1 MIKQIKKSLSA
12 ILLVASLL
20 FYGCTGKENQNSNI
34 TATKTTYDKV
44 LESKTIR
51 VGYIPYGSSFI
62 KDPNTGNLSGIMH
75 DVLIEAGRSMELKID
90 FVEEVGW
97 GTMVEAVQ
105 SGKVDLICTGLWPN
119 STRGRF
125 VDFTSPIYYSPI
137 KAYVRSSNTLFDGN
151 LNRANSKDVK
161 ISAID
166 GEMTSIISRFDFPY
180 ATTSMLPQNTDI
192 SQVLLDV
199 ASNKVD
205 ITFVETAIA
214 NEFMSNN
221 PSQIKEVPSVLP
233 LRVFPNVMM
242 IPKGDVKFQSML
254 NITFEELHNTGFV
267 EKIVEKYEKYPNS
280 YFRRQPPYIV
290 K

>member
-1 MIKQIKKSLSA
+1 M
-12 ILLVASLL
+12 ASLP
-20 FYGCTGKENQNSNI
+20 FNGCTRNENQISN
-34 TATKTTYDKV
+34 TPKTKTTYDKV
-44 LESKTIR
+44 LETRTIR
-51 VGYIPYGSSFI
+51 VGYIPYGPSFI

-75 DVLIEAGRSMELKID
+75 DVLIEAGRSMELKIEFD
-90 FVEEVGW
+90 EEVGW

-105 SGKVDLICTGLWPN
+105 TGKVDMVCTGLWPN

-137 KAYVRSSNTLFDGN
+137 KAYVRGSNTFFDGD
-151 LNRANSKDVK
+151 LNRANSKDIKV
-161 ISAID
+161 SAID
-166 GEMTSIISRFDFPY
+166 GEMTSIISRFDFPNA
-180 ATTSMLPQNTDI
+180 ATSLLPQNADI

-199 ASNKVD
+199 ASNKAD

-214 NEFMSNN
+214 NEFMANN
-221 PSQIKEVPSVLP
+221 PSQIKEVPNVLP

-254 NITFEELHNTGFV
+254 NITFEELHNTGFI
-267 EKIVEKYEKYPNS
+267 EKVIEKYEKYPNS
-280 YFRRQPPYIV
+280 FFRRQPPYIV